1 MLTKIKKCIVFLLI
15 LTTLVSFHS
24 LSAPGAA
31 AKTEVQ
37 YANFRNVRAGK
48 IGRNILYR
56 SQHPANGSY
65 RSQFA
70 NKLAKQKGVRTVI
83 NLCDTKG
90 AVEGY
95 FRKYKI
101 SPNYYYR
108 TLYAKGRIH
117 YANIKEYHNGSAYRK
132 KVAYACRFMNVHQGP
147 YLIHCKVGRDRTG
160 FMILLLEC
168 LMDAPFSYMLRDY
181 EQSLINVN
189 GYNWEKAHKTAREKL
204 RDELHY
210 MTGKSRYTNWNNIKL
225 RTYAEKYLKKCGLS
239 AREILRLKKN
249 LSKSYTKK

>member
-1 MLTKIKKCIVFLLI
+1 M
-15 LTTLVSFHS
+15 
-24 LSAPGAA
+24 
-31 AKTEVQ
+31 
-37 YANFRNVRAGK
+37 
-48 IGRNILYR
+48 
-56 SQHPANGSY
+56 
-65 RSQFA
+65 
-70 NKLAKQKGVRTVI
+70 
-83 NLCDTKG
+83 
-90 AVEGY
+90 
-95 FRKYKI
+95 
-101 SPNYYYR
+101 
-108 TLYAKGRIH
+108 
-117 YANIKEYHNGSAYRK
+117 KEYHNGSAYRK

-189 GYNWEKAHKTAREKL
+189 GYNWEKAHKVSREKL

-210 MTGKSRYTNWNNIKL
+210 ITGKSRYTNWNNVKL

>member
-1 MLTKIKKCIVFLLI
+1 M
-15 LTTLVSFHS
+15 
-24 LSAPGAA
+24 
-31 AKTEVQ
+31 
-37 YANFRNVRAGK
+37 
-48 IGRNILYR
+48 
-56 SQHPANGSY
+56 
-65 RSQFA
+65 
-70 NKLAKQKGVRTVI
+70 
-83 NLCDTKG
+83 
-90 AVEGY
+90 
-95 FRKYKI
+95 
-101 SPNYYYR
+101 
-108 TLYAKGRIH
+108 
-117 YANIKEYHNGSAYRK
+117 KEYHNGSAYRK

-189 GYNWEKAHKTAREKL
+189 GYNWEKAHKVSREKL

-210 MTGKSRYTNWNNIKL
+210 ITGKSRYTNWNNVTL